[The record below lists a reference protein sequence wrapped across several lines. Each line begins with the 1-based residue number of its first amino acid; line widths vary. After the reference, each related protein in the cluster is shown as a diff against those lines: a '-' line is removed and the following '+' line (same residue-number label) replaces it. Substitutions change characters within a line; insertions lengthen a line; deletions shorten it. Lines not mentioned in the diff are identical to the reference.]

1 MRTLMDTLIDLLGA
15 SADEDA
21 EVEKASETARPGASN
36 PPPAASST
44 ISEPEPASPPP
55 AVTAHQ
61 ADNLRRIFAKR
72 DPTQAG
78 SIHLLGLES
87 LRDKLGT
94 RWQVVADRVHQL
106 AEKLLKQHLAPA
118 DVWFRYGGESYVVVF
133 ATLGP
138 QQAQLVCAKIVEELQ
153 TMLLGS
159 ADLESI
165 TVRTATYELGSDVVF
180 APTRLKDMLDGA
192 ALGLGPG
199 AAGMVSSPGVPA
211 GSTARETM
219 APVEVKFRPVWDAGP
234 QVLSIYIARS
244 YRPRPGRQPLWGYE
258 ALQDP
263 ADPQQIL
270 EMDLLIL
277 KHALDTS
284 LELYD
289 NRFRFFLSVPI
300 NFESLAVLARRQQ
313 MVAALQK
320 IPTHMRAFMT
330 YHLVGVPAGVPVS
343 RLGEMVSTLRPYGR
357 TIMVVVDLGS
367 SDLPTIAASGAKVAA
382 VALPPGTQADK
393 IRAEMLRFAATAA
406 RHQLYTSVEGVN
418 DPALEQL
425 CAEAKISFL
434 SGDLVGGWVDVPEN
448 VLRMSRDDLRHKH

>member
-15 SADEDA
+15 SAEDGA
-21 EVEKASETARPGASN
+21 ETEKAPPKARRASSN
-36 PPPAASST
+36 PSPAVGSAMPESPST
-44 ISEPEPASPPP
+44 LP
-55 AVTAHQ
+55 AVTPQQ
-61 ADNLRRIFAKR
+61 ADHLRRIFARR

-87 LRDKLGT
+87 LRDKLGS
-94 RWQVVADRVHQL
+94 RWQIVSDRVHQL
-106 AEKLLKQHLAPA
+106 TEKLLKQHLMAA

-138 QQAQLVCAKIVEELQ
+138 QQAQLICAKIVEELQ
-153 TMLLGS
+153 TMLLGA

-165 TVRTATYELGSDVVF
+165 TVRTATYQLGSDVVF
-180 APTRLKDMLDGA
+180 APTRLKDMLEGA
-192 ALGLGPG
+192 ALGLVP
-199 AAGMVSSPGVPA
+199 AAGAGAVPGLAKSGGGAMP
-211 GSTARETM
+211 EPM
-219 APVEVKFRPVWDAGP
+219 LPLEVKFRPVWDSGP

-258 ALQDP
+258 ALREP

-270 EMDLLIL
+270 EMDLFIL
-277 KHALDTS
+277 NHAVDTA

-300 NFESLAVLARRQQ
+300 NFESLAILTRRQQ

-357 TIMVVVDLGS
+357 TIMVVVELGS
-367 SDLPTIAASGAKVAA
+367 GDLPTIAASGAKVAA

-425 CAEAKISFL
+425 CEEAKISFL

-448 VLRMSRDDLRHKH
+448 VLRMSRDDLRQKH